1 MLIRRLTLLL
11 FLFMGLGS
19 GPLWSQGSTIE
30 RSWEHPMPRKHVE
43 KKAYKPY
50 VQEAAGQQPATE
62 RYNPWQ
68 QSRSEESY
76 PWPALPPRPGALDYH
91 KANTMLIDSL
101 TNLYCLSTNYLR
113 YLRQRNDLAMSL
125 PKAPAKKEF
134 AYTPEARIPEGVREQ
149 LKELYDELQT
159 LLVQCIE
166 GR

>member
-11 FLFMGLGS
+11 FLFMGLGT

-30 RSWEHPMPRKHVE
+30 RSWENPKPRKHVD
-43 KKAYKPY
+43 KSAYKPY
-50 VQEAAGQQPATE
+50 EKKAAEQPATE
-62 RYNPWQ
+62 HYNPWQ
-68 QSRSEESY
+68 QSRSAETY
-76 PWPALPPRPGALDYH
+76 PWPALPQHPGALDYH
-91 KANTMLIDSL
+91 EANTMLIDSL

-113 YLRQRNDLAMSL
+113 YLRQRNDLTVSL
-125 PKAPAKKEF
+125 PKTPAEKEF
-134 AYTPEARIPEGVREQ
+134 AYTKGAHIPESVREQ

>member
-11 FLFMGLGS
+11 FFFTILGGGL
-19 GPLWSQGSTIE
+19 LRAQESTIE
-30 RSWEHPMPRKHVE
+30 QSWEHPAPRKHVD
-43 KKAYKPY
+43 KSTYKPF
-50 VQEAAGQQPATE
+50 AGETTTNPANE

-68 QSRSEESY
+68 QSRSVESY
-76 PWPALPPRPGALDYH
+76 PWPNLPPRPGALDYH

-113 YLRQRNDLAMSL
+113 YLRQRNDLTVSL
-125 PKAPAKKEF
+125 TKTSAHKEF
-134 AYTPEARIPEGVREQ
+134 SYTKGAPIPESVRVQ